1 VVFDTVT
8 TEVADELFPL
18 TSVTV
23 SVTVFA
29 PELTQENELGETENE
44 AMPQLSVEPLF
55 TAKESKLT

>member
-29 PELTQENELGETENE
+29 PELIQENELGETENE

-55 TAKESKLT
+55 TANESKLT